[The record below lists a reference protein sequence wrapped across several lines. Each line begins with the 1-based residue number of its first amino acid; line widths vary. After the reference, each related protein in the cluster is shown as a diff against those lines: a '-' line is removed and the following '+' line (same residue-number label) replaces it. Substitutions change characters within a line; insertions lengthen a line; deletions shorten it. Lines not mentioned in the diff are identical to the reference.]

1 VIIADNTYQTDNE
14 GGDVDNLLAD
24 TDVTLADENTSVV
37 DGLGKTKLEDLSL
50 ETTFQEIFNLETQD
64 IIELHTG
71 LIEHTNTNKTTD
83 KSVTLEETTWILLIE
98 LQKLTSSTTD
108 LGESI
113 TNTPDFTLVLET
125 ELANELQFSI
135 NTLRFEGTL
144 GDLGG
149 LGVFPGSTGHVERK
163 REGTLLL

>member
-1 VIIADNTYQTDNE
+1 
-14 GGDVDNLLAD
+14 LLAN
-24 TDVTLADENTSVV
+24 TDVTLTDEDTSVV
-37 DGLGKTKLEDLSL
+37 DGFGKTELEDLSL
-50 ETTFQEIFNLETQD
+50 ETTLQEIFDLKTQD
-64 IIELHTG
+64 VIELHTG
-71 LIEHTNTNKTTD
+71 LVEHTNTNKTTNE
-83 KSVTLEETTWILLIE
+83 SITLEKTTGVLLIE
-98 LQKLTSSTTD
+98 LKKLTSSTTD
-108 LGESI
+108 LGESV